1 MSWIIDTVKK
11 TIKNF
16 FEFQSGKVAA
26 LVIASITGFLA
37 QLYFYSNDLIF
48 SYRDAVTH
56 LDSAR
61 RFFDSITPGVLS
73 QMGTVWLPI
82 PHFFLLPLTYIDYFW
97 FTGLAGCILGYFCY
111 IITCLNVFRLGELI
125 TEKGLTKWVTFSIF
139 AFNPNILY
147 FQTTA
152 MTEPVFYMFLLTSL
166 FFLLRWQDYKKKFDL
181 IASGFFAAL
190 AMGTRYEA
198 WLFTFF
204 IAVFIFI
211 IYRRMKR
218 NPLRGLFLF
227 YSIPVFFIFLWLL
240 YNWIYFNDPLD
251 FQRGEYSSQ
260 ALMKPFEEAG
270 NLPAKGNI
278 FVAIEIYFK
287 AVFSNINIFFFILS
301 LVGVYIYYRRFKFF
315 NKSLIPYV
323 TITVFIVGISSLFLG
338 QVAVLLPNT
347 EPAGYFNA
355 RYGLFAF
362 PFIIY
367 FVGYLYDRISIKK
380 IYEIVGLIIV
390 VIISISWVFNYPY
403 SAGSIEEAYY
413 FDSYQPELKRASV
426 FLKKNYNGKRI
437 LYDDKNLNLYP
448 FCQIPIKERIHK
460 HTFKFGEVA
469 LKSPSLVVGWIMV
482 DNKIKDE
489 VLFYIKDLPD
499 FKANFKI
506 VYVDRGIE
514 IYKRI
519 RD

>member
-1 MSWIIDTVKK
+1 MNWLTDIIKSEVKK
-11 TIKNF
+11 F
-16 FEFQSGKVAA
+16 FTYSSGRIAA
-26 LVIASITGFLA
+26 LTISIITGGLA
-37 QLYFYSNDLIF
+37 QIYFFANDLIF

-82 PHFFLLPLTYIDYFW
+82 PHFLLMPFAYVDILWY
-97 FTGLAGCILGYFCY
+97 TGLAGSIVGYFCY
-111 IITCLNVFRLGELI
+111 VVTCINVFRLGELI
-125 TEKGLTKWVTFSIF
+125 TEKGWTKWVTFSLY
-139 AFNPNILY
+139 AFNPNVLY

-152 MTEPVFYMFLLTSL
+152 MTEPVFYMFLLTAL
-166 FFLLRWQDYKKKFDL
+166 YFLIKWQDYRKKFDL
-181 IASGFFAAL
+181 ISAGFFSAL

-198 WLFTFF
+198 WLFTTF
-204 IAVFIFI
+204 IAIIIAI
-211 IYRRMKR
+211 IYIKRKR
-218 NPLRGLFLF
+218 NPLRGLFLY
-227 YSIPVFFIFLWLL
+227 YSISLFFIFLWLL

-287 AVFSNINIFFFILS
+287 AVFSNISFLFFLIS
-301 LVGVYIYYRRFKFF
+301 IAGIIAYYKRFKFSE
-315 NKSLIPYV
+315 KSLIPYV
-323 TITVFIVGISSLFLG
+323 NTTVFIVGIASLFLG

-347 EPAGYFNA
+347 NPAGYFNA

-367 FVGYLYDRISIKK
+367 FVGYLYDRISYKK
-380 IYEIVGLIIV
+380 LYKIGGLILV
-390 VIISISWVFNYPY
+390 LIISFSWIINYPY

-413 FDSYQPELKRASV
+413 FDSYHPELKRASQY
-426 FLKKNYNGKRI
+426 LKNYYNGKRI
-437 LYDDKNLNLYP
+437 LFDDKNLNLYP
-448 FCQIPIKERIHK
+448 FSKIPMKERVHK
-460 HTFKFGEVA
+460 HTFKFGEITMR
-469 LKSPSLVVGWIMV
+469 SPSLVVGWIMV
-482 DNKIKDE
+482 DTRKNDE
-489 VLFYIKDLPD
+489 VLFNIKNLPD

-506 VYVDRGIE
+506 VYVDRGLE

-519 RD
+519 SD